1 MINYYTIQGVIEEI
15 CPVEKYK
22 TVFRNLVIGDKYIH
36 MAKGATWSRDDILV
50 GDEVVVT
57 CFNENISDNEHGG
70 TYIVGI
76 SVTWLG
82 NNKRITDRVLEPQ
95 EFAEKMKSL
104 AMDND
109 PEVVHSNMDVLMCE
123 TLKALGYEE
132 GIEIF
137 ENTDKWY
144 V

>member
-1 MINYYTIQGVIEEI
+1 MDYYTIQGVIKRVW
-15 CPVEKYK
+15 PVERFG
-22 TVFRNLVIGDKYIH
+22 TIFRNLVVNGTYIH
-36 MAKGATWSRDDILV
+36 MAKGATWSRDDIQA

-57 CFNENISDNEHGG
+57 CFNESMNGEI
-70 TYIVGI
+70 YICGI

-82 NNKRITDRVLEPQ
+82 GKRMTNKVLTPQ

-104 AMDND
+104 AEKESVQCRRMDMDN
-109 PEVVHSNMDVLMCE
+109 LMCE

-132 GIEIF
+132 GVEIF

-144 V
+144 A